1 MPSFT
6 LKYLSKHHIISYKLF
21 SQAPNIIVFFKH
33 SSIPNIHCILY
44 IEMHMPYTL
53 HQEAWLAEAFNCHSE
68 STFSASGSAGPVLAL
83 EDDILYAP
91 GSGSD
96 SEASCFEASDESIL
110 MASDEDEPVAKRA
123 KVSEERPAKRQY
135 SKRDSQPS
143 TFLGMRVCRNA
154 LARLL
159 GVGGSTLARIRHGE
173 KVYTNKLR
181 PGIPKHPTFGFSLRG
196 ECGAV
201 WEQVVSFLWC
211 IYHSSAEV
219 MPNNYKIPGHG
230 SMETPLPDKSTAEDD
245 DAMARILNGFQLTLH
260 TKSSDPELNMIGP
273 GTFAGP
279 MRALP
284 HGSRTELF
292 WEYCAFCDARGQSQ
306 ASYSTF
312 LRVAN
317 PILKP
322 GEKNGHLRFRQP
334 TEHSQCDVCFGLKRD
349 ITRAKTD
356 DARREAMRSHHRHI
370 LSQWMDRQCYWSFR
384 SMSHAV
390 FAAIQEQGARLLSK
404 LVVFLI

>member
-1 MPSFT
+1 M
-6 LKYLSKHHIISYKLF
+6 
-21 SQAPNIIVFFKH
+21 A
-33 SSIPNIHCILY
+33 
-44 IEMHMPYTL
+44 
-53 HQEAWLAEAFNCHSE
+53 AAFNCHLE
-68 STFSASGSAGPVLAL
+68 STFSASKSSQPVLAL
-83 EDDILYAP
+83 QDDDILYAS
-91 GSGSD
+91 GSGSED
-96 SEASCFEASDESIL
+96 SSCLEASDESVL
-110 MASDEDEPVAKRA
+110 LASDEDEPVAKRV
-123 KVSEERPAKRQY
+123 KVSEECPAKRQY
-135 SKRDSQPS
+135 SKRGTQPS

-173 KVYTNKLR
+173 KAYTNKLR

-196 ECGAV
+196 EAGAV

-219 MPNNYKIPGHG
+219 MPNKYSIPGQAR
-230 SMETPLPDKSTAEDD
+230 METPLPDEPTARDA
-245 DAMARILNGFQLTLH
+245 DAMARLLNGFQLTLH
-260 TKSSDPELNMIGP
+260 TKSSDPELNMVGP

-292 WEYCAFCDARGQSQ
+292 WEYCAFCEARGQSQ

-322 GEKNGHLRFRQP
+322 GMKNGHLRFRQP
-334 TEHSQCDVCFGLKRD
+334 TEHSQCDQCFLLKKA
-349 ITRAKTD
+349 ITKAKTD

-384 SMSHAV
+384 SISHAV
-390 FAAIQEQGARLLSK
+390 FAAIQEQGARPLSK
-404 LVVFLI
+404 FVVFLV